1 MKKIDMKSGLFLA
14 AALVLSGALVSACNK
29 NAPQQAAAPVPAAS
43 YTAAQ
48 VTRGAELVNEWKCN
62 FCHTPELKGPD
73 GKPMPNPERLLSGH
87 PQDEKIPDVADM
99 VITSDAFME
108 FLDNLDNTVWASND
122 TLVFS
127 ANLTPDIETGTGA
140 WTEAQFAATMRQ
152 GMHMGL
158 GRRLLYPMPWQE
170 LAELPDADLISIY
183 AYLRTIDP
191 VSNKVPP
198 AVMLYR

>member
-1 MKKIDMKSGLFLA
+1 MKKIDLKFAAVIALALA
-14 AALVLSGALVSACNK
+14 ALAAGCNK
-29 NAPQQAAAPVPAAS
+29 SAPGQASAPAPAVS

-48 VTRGAELVNEWKCN
+48 VTRGVELVNEWKCN

-122 TLVFS
+122 RLVFA
-127 ANLTPDIETGTGA
+127 ANLTPDVETGIGA
-140 WTEAQFAATMRQ
+140 WTDAEFVATIRQ
-152 GMHMGL
+152 GQHMGL
-158 GRRLLYPMPWQE
+158 GKRLLYPMPWQE
-170 LAELPDADLISIY
+170 LAELPDADLVSIY

-198 AVMLYR
+198 PVMLYR

>member
-1 MKKIDMKSGLFLA
+1 MKNINLKFVVVIILALAGA
-14 AALVLSGALVSACNK
+14 AAGCNK
-29 NAPQQAAAPVPAAS
+29 NAVPQASAPS
-43 YTAAQ
+43 YTPAQ
-48 VTRGAELVNEWKCN
+48 VTRGAEIVNEWKCN
-62 FCHTPELKGPD
+62 YCHTPELKGPD

-87 PQDEKIPDVADM
+87 PQDEKIPEVSDM
-99 VITSDAFME
+99 VITSNEFME

-127 ANLTPDIETGTGA
+127 ANLTPDNETGIGT
-140 WTEAQFAATMRQ
+140 WTEAQFVGTMKE

-170 LAELPDADLISIY
+170 LAELPDADIVSIY

-198 AVMLYR
+198 PVVLYR

>member
-1 MKKIDMKSGLFLA
+1 MKYLNLKFAVFAVLALA
-14 AALVLSGALVSACNK
+14 AVAAGCNK
-29 NAPQQAAAPVPAAS
+29 NAAQQAAAPAPATA

-87 PQDEKIPDVADM
+87 PQDEKVPDVADM

-127 ANLTPDIETGTGA
+127 ANLTPDAETGIGT
-140 WTEAQFAATMRQ
+140 WTDVEFVGTMRQ

-198 AVMLYR
+198 PVMLYR

>member
-1 MKKIDMKSGLFLA
+1 MKMNNLKTAVFAALALA
-14 AALVLSGALVSACNK
+14 ALGAGCNK
-29 NAPQQAAAPVPAAS
+29 NAAQQAAAPDVS

-62 FCHTPELKGPD
+62 FCHTPELRGPD

-87 PQDEKIPDVADM
+87 PQDEKIPDVSDM

-122 TLVFS
+122 MLVFS
-127 ANLTPDIETGTGA
+127 ANLTPDIETGIGT
-140 WTEAQFAATMRQ
+140 WTDVQFVGTMKR

-170 LAELPDADLISIY
+170 LAELPDSDLISIY

-198 AVMLYR
+198 PVVLYR

>member
-1 MKKIDMKSGLFLA
+1 MKIINLKFAAIAVLFLA
-14 AALVLSGALVSACNK
+14 ALAAGCNK
-29 NAPQQAAAPVPAAS
+29 NATQQAAAPAPATA

-48 VTRGAELVNEWKCN
+48 VTRGAELVNEWKCS

-87 PQDEKIPDVADM
+87 PQDEKTPDVSDM
-99 VITSDAFME
+99 VITSNAFME

-127 ANLTPDIETGTGA
+127 ANLTPDAETGIGT
-140 WTEAQFAATMRQ
+140 WTDVQFVGTMRQ

-170 LAELPDADLISIY
+170 LAELSDADLISIY

-198 AVMLYR
+198 PVMLYR

>member
-1 MKKIDMKSGLFLA
+1 MSLA
-14 AALVLSGALVSACNK
+14 AAAAGCSKSSPGDAS
-29 NAPQQAAAPVPAAS
+29 APQPA
-43 YTAAQ
+43 YTASSFTAEQ
-48 VTRGAELVNEWKCN
+48 VTRGAGLVDEWKCN

-87 PQDEKIPDVADM
+87 PQDEPVPDVADM

-108 FLDNLDNTVWASND
+108 FLDNLDNTTWASND

-127 ANLTPDIETGTGA
+127 ANLTPDMETGIGP
-140 WTEAQFAATMRQ
+140 WTPEQFVATIRQ
-152 GMHMGL
+152 GQHMGL
-158 GRRLLYPMPWQE
+158 GKRLLYPMPWQE

-183 AYLRTIDP
+183 AYLRTINP

-198 AVMLYR
+198 PVVLYR

>member
-1 MKKIDMKSGLFLA
+1 MKMIDLKFAAVIALSLA
-14 AALVLSGALVSACNK
+14 ALAAGCNK
-29 NAPQQAAAPVPAAS
+29 NAPGQASAPA
-43 YTAAQ
+43 YTAASFTADQ

-73 GKPMPNPERLLSGH
+73 GKPIPNPEKLLSGH
-87 PQDEKIPDVADM
+87 PQDEPVPDVAEM

-108 FLDNLDNTVWASND
+108 FLDNLDNTTWASND

-127 ANLTPDIETGTGA
+127 ANLTPDMETGIGA
-140 WTEAQFAATMRQ
+140 WTPDQFVATIRQ
-152 GMHMGL
+152 GQHMGL
-158 GRRLLYPMPWQE
+158 GKRLLYPMPWQE
-170 LAELPDADLISIY
+170 LAELPDADLVSIY

-198 AVMLYR
+198 PVMLYR

>member
-1 MKKIDMKSGLFLA
+1 MKKIDLKFAAVIALALA
-14 AALVLSGALVSACNK
+14 ALAAGCNK
-29 NAPQQAAAPVPAAS
+29 SAPGQASAPAPAVS

-48 VTRGAELVNEWKCN
+48 VTRGVELVNEWKCN

-87 PQDEKIPDVADM
+87 PQDEKIPNIADM

-122 TLVFS
+122 TLVFA
-127 ANLTPDIETGTGA
+127 ANLTPDVETGIGA
-140 WTEAQFAATMRQ
+140 WTDVQFVATIRQ
-152 GMHMGL
+152 GQHMGL
-158 GRRLLYPMPWQE
+158 GKRLLYPMPWQE
-170 LAELPDADLISIY
+170 LAELPDADLVSIY

-198 AVMLYR
+198 PVMLYR

>member
-1 MKKIDMKSGLFLA
+1 MKYLNLKFAVFAVLALA
-14 AALVLSGALVSACNK
+14 AAAAGCNK
-29 NAPQQAAAPVPAAS
+29 SASQQAAAPVPATS

-62 FCHTPELKGPD
+62 YCHTPELKGPD

-122 TLVFS
+122 MLVFS
-127 ANLTPDIETGTGA
+127 ANLTPDADTGIGT
-140 WTEAQFAATMRQ
+140 WTDAQFVATMRE

-198 AVMLYR
+198 PVMLYR